1 MILTSNPPNLSV
13 LKPQRS
19 TIYFSMSILSQWGL
33 LTCLSPETYHDGAS
47 GIWNIASQHDR
58 EYSVALKVS
67 ASKRHTS
74 LPPRLAKESRVAEKY
89 RRTICLGGEK
99 SPGIVSTA
107 VDSNMGSRY

>member
-19 TIYFSMSILSQWGL
+19 TIYFSVSILSQWGL

-67 ASKRHTS
+67 ASKRH
-74 LPPRLAKESRVAEKY
+74 RLAKESRVAEKY